1 MKLVTKAR
9 ASHLITLAAGLV
21 LGFTAVGTAAAVS
34 ASPAAKTV
42 THHYSLAASAFAP
55 DSLRDVTKDYF
66 NGWNPTTL
74 GDTPSSGRCFDAGL
88 SLPPNAVLKSITFY
102 YTEGASVMFGE
113 INRQNLTNHTF
124 KVPASFDSATTTGTP
139 FYTHKTLSIP
149 KAESLVNMTSFA
161 YSIGVCPT
169 GTTTFSGI
177 TITYT
182 ATS

>member
-1 MKLVTKAR
+1 MKLVTKGR

-55 DSLRDVTKDYF
+55 DGLHDVTKDYF
-66 NGWNPTTL
+66 NSWDPTAL
-74 GDTPSSGRCFDAGL
+74 SNQDSGRCFNAGL
-88 SLPPNAVLKSITFY
+88 SLPPNSVLKSITFY
-102 YTEGASVMFGE
+102 FTKGASVMFSE
-113 INRQNLTNHTF
+113 INRQNLTNHTA
-124 KVPASFDSATTTGTP
+124 KELASFDSTTTTGTP

-149 KAESLVNMTSFA
+149 KAESQVNMTDFA
-161 YSIGVCPT
+161 YSIGACPS

-182 ATS
+182 ASS

>member
-1 MKLVTKAR
+1 MKLVTKSR

-55 DSLRDVTKDYF
+55 DHVGDPTKDYF
-66 NGWNPTTL
+66 NNWDPTTL
-74 GDTPSSGRCFDAGL
+74 SEPGNRCFNTGL

-102 YTEGASVMFGE
+102 YTKGSGE
-113 INRQNLTNHTF
+113 MSGELNRQNLTKHTDTLLAQF
-124 KVPASFDSATTTGTP
+124 VTTTTTGTP
-139 FYTHKTLSIP
+139 SYTHLSKSIA
-149 KAESLVNMTSFA
+149 KSVAQVNMTNFA
-161 YSIGVCPT
+161 YSIGICPRA
-169 GTTTFSGI
+169 TTTFSGI

-182 ATS
+182 TSS